1 MTMAHSMPGDFVP
14 SRNLAHLEPTW
25 LASIRWEVERR
36 AAAGDDVIDL
46 SRDHPVGDT
55 PRPIVEA
62 ASKAVQAGPG
72 EQIDAAGL
80 IDLRAAAAR
89 HFSLLSGGR
98 PVNADH
104 VVVTSGARQAMFAAC
119 FTLFESGDCVLV
131 PTPSSQL
138 FPGLVRLARA
148 IPILVPGDVEWS
160 LKVGAAD
167 LDRSRDAR
175 TAGLILSTPVNPTGA
190 VYTRSELKFIL
201 EWAHERSLW
210 VIVDES
216 HRRFHFGSGP
226 APSMLDLPDEL
237 MEQVVVVIGLGQT
250 YSMTGWRVGV
260 ALAPSSV
267 ARAMAKLQEHAI
279 GGVSLPAQR
288 AAATVLTDE
297 RVEGEVERL
306 TESLRRRRDQVVEYL
321 RERLAGV
328 EFVEPLGTPYCFFRV
343 DGFFDDELTKAGGFC
358 ERLLGEYGVAMAPGE
373 VFGDERWVR
382 LTYGV
387 PARVLADAL
396 ERTAAFMN
404 TLAKR
409 EAV

>member
-1 MTMAHSMPGDFVP
+1 MMNDPMPGDFVP
-14 SRNLAHLEPTW
+14 SKNLTHLEPTW

-36 AAAGDDVIDL
+36 AAAGDNVIDL
-46 SRDHPVGDT
+46 SRDRPIADT
-55 PRPIVEA
+55 PRSIAEA
-62 ASKAVQAGPG
+62 TSKAVLPSPV
-72 EQIDAAGL
+72 EPEDAAGL
-80 IDLRAAAAR
+80 LDLRAAAAR

-104 VVVTSGARQAMFAAC
+104 VVVSNGARQAMFAAC
-119 FTLFESGDCVLV
+119 FTLFEFGDCVLV

-138 FPGLVRLARA
+138 YPGLVRLARA
-148 IPILVPGDVEWS
+148 IPILVPGDLEWS
-160 LKVGAAD
+160 LKVGTSD

-175 TAGLILSTPVNPTGA
+175 TAGLILGTPVNPTGA

-201 EWAHERSLW
+201 EWAHERGFW
-210 VIVDES
+210 VVVDES

-226 APSMLDLPDEL
+226 APSVLDLPDEL
-237 MEQVVVVIGLGQT
+237 LEQVVVIVGLGQA

-260 ALAPSSV
+260 AMAPSSV
-267 ARAMAKLQEHAI
+267 ARAMVKFQDHAI

-288 AAATVLTDE
+288 AAATVLSDE
-297 RVEGEVERL
+297 RVEGEVDRL
-306 TESLRRRRDQVVEYL
+306 TESLRRRRDQVVEYF
-321 RERLAGV
+321 RERLSGV

-343 DGFFDDELTKAGGFC
+343 DGFFDADLTKAGGFC
-358 ERLLGEYGVAMAPGE
+358 ERLLGEYGVALAPGE

-387 PARVLADAL
+387 PARVLAEAL

-404 TLAKR
+404 TLVKR